1 MRTKLVSQ
9 KTEDHSGYG
18 AGEGTTEYY
27 EYECPCGNGRIVE
40 EHDNIPGF
48 RAHDMYLL
56 CEKCR
61 KSYVIDTSLGIRN
74 WRIVRKEGAKMDV
87 RQEVKKVKTQPYISR
102 IHIENFRNFHSVDF
116 ALGEKQVIIGEN
128 AVGKSN
134 LLYALQIILDPTLS
148 ERDRMLE
155 ESDFWDG
162 LKNPM
167 DTGCHILIEVYLKN
181 FEDNKNLFAQLADAS
196 VVCDGEE
203 ALKITYKFF
212 KKDAEKPD
220 YSYVIYKGDDET
232 RTFTYEDRKMLNIRV
247 IKAIRD
253 VEAEMRSARTS
264 PLTQIIKQK
273 YSISKDVLAEISKA
287 LDEKGADT
295 LHIGQV
301 SNLETR
307 LHNLLND
314 MIAFG
319 SNEFS
324 VSLRTMN
331 VDATKLLYALRPL
344 INSREASNTSLGIN
358 NVLYVALVL
367 LLIEDDTV
375 KTYLPGNLYRELE
388 EMDSGHIVE
397 KCYSKSPE
405 SDEYVLN
412 LAALENTEVYN
423 NIYEFLSNA
432 IPTSN
437 GVTILAVEEPESHLH
452 PIFQRLLYRHIMNK
466 ANTSVMVTTH
476 STHISSVAPI
486 TSLVHLIATKDG
498 TCVNTTANLKL
509 SEIDFSDLS
518 RYIDVKR
525 GEVYTAKGVIFVEG
539 IAEEYLIPSFAKAMG
554 LDLDR
559 LGVVVCNVNST
570 NFKPY
575 CDFADALGIP
585 YVIVTDGDYYHIEAD
600 KKLYNDLEDISHGNK
615 GFDGLDR
622 CYDMFSDT
630 DADYDQW
637 NFSDRREYFAALGA
651 FVGEYTLEV
660 DIFKTANENDQKI
673 ISSVFNQLTKGGEH
687 QKRNFENE
695 LSTGQYNTCLAKIE
709 SSHSGIGKGRFAQR
723 LANMV
728 SETMIPRYISKAI
741 ESIAAKVR

>member
-1 MRTKLVSQ
+1 MEVVLRHADIGVSHDTLDGSQVHTKRLHLADIGVSAAVWRQEGYFGNGLQSLFELVTEMSRITRAVFLSYFPDKLLIRIPQGNRAVAQAFRYRDAPVTVAGLGRTYNTGALVHVDGLLNADDRSIRFDMPGFQSQ
-9 KTEDHSGYG
+9 NLLGAHSGSKHQPDAEPHTVFRQFFHEDSYLFRGKGILPLYG
-18 AGEGTTEYY
+18 F
-27 EYECPCGNGRIVE
+27 PV
-40 EHDNIPGF
+40 
-48 RAHDMYLL
+48 AHLL
-56 CEKCR
+56 CEANR
-61 KSYVIDTSLGIRN
+61 VLSDEIAGFGLVHDLIHHSPALSQ
-74 WRIVRKEGAKMDV
+74 IVKR
-87 RQEVKKVKTQPYISR
+87 
-102 IHIENFRNFHSVDF
+102 
-116 ALGEKQVIIGEN
+116 
-128 AVGKSN
+128 
-134 LLYALQIILDPTLS
+134 
-148 ERDRMLE
+148 
-155 ESDFWDG
+155 
-162 LKNPM
+162 
-167 DTGCHILIEVYLKN
+167 
-181 FEDNKNLFAQLADAS
+181 AS
-196 VVCDGEE
+196 VMAKLLQHHFDVEGFDVPDLP
-203 ALKITYKFF
+203 A
-212 KKDAEKPD
+212 AEK
-220 YSYVIYKGDDET
+220 GFECT
-232 RTFTYEDRKMLNIRV
+232 QRV
-247 IKAIRD
+247 FVVFLRGGHD
-253 VEAEMRSARTS
+253 V
-264 PLTQIIKQK
+264 
-273 YSISKDVLAEISKA
+273 VF
-287 LDEKGADT
+287 
-295 LHIGQV
+295 V
-301 SNLETR
+301 
-307 LHNLLND
+307 
-314 MIAFG
+314 AF
-319 SNEFS
+319 
-324 VSLRTMN
+324 
-331 VDATKLLYALRPL
+331 KP
-344 INSREASNTSLGIN
+344 
-358 NVLYVALVL
+358 
-367 LLIEDDTV
+367 
-375 KTYLPGNLYRELE
+375 
-388 EMDSGHIVE
+388 H
-397 KCYSKSPE
+397 
-405 SDEYVLN
+405 VLN

-673 ISSVFNQLTKGGEH
+673 ISSVFNQLTKGGER